1 MIEALLVIGLVA
13 AVSVATAWLAG
24 WLARLPRPRN

>member
-24 WLARLPRPRN
+24 WLARLPRS

>member
-24 WLARLPRPRN
+24 WLARLPRH

>member
-13 AVSVATAWLAG
+13 AVSVGTAWLAG
-24 WLARLPRPRN
+24 WLARLPRP